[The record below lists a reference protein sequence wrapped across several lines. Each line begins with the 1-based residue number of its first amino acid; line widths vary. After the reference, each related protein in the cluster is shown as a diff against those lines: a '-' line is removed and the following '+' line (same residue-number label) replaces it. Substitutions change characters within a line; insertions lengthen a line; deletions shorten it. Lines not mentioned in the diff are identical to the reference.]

1 MVSKAM
7 HVSEELKKCGKS
19 VTVINAR
26 FLKPLDTDT
35 ILHNIGEAE
44 NIVTIED
51 GTVEG
56 GLGDK
61 IEKLLFENRIDI
73 NLHKFAYPDEF
84 VKHGAVNE
92 IEQKYGLD
100 VGSIVECLNNQETNI
115 KIMKT
120 NY

>member
-1 MVSKAM
+1 M
-7 HVSEELKKCGKS
+7 
-19 VTVINAR
+19 
-26 FLKPLDTDT
+26 
-35 ILHNIGEAE
+35 
-44 NIVTIED
+44 
-51 GTVEG
+51 
-56 GLGDK
+56 
-61 IEKLLFENRIDI
+61 LFENRIDI